1 MKRLDDLK
9 RFYNILGVLN
19 ERLGG
24 ARLLCECS
32 GKLSWPR
39 RGVYLFMEDGRRAVK
54 VEWGHVL
61 CVLARTR

>member
-9 RFYNILGVLN
+9 RFYDILGVLN

-24 ARLLCECS
+24 ARR

-39 RGVYLFMEDGRRAVK
+39 RGVYFFYGR
-54 VEWGHVL
+54 G
-61 CVLARTR
+61 